1 MMRVFPSS
9 ARELIV
15 ATFWAMDKFRII
27 GGTLFNGAPPLH
39 LKPDS
44 TALEGWLED
53 GSGRI
58 VIRLHDAQAPF
69 TGRPLVFQVWEADAT
84 EPAFDFAVTVP
95 AHVLVPHG
103 GGPGDD
109 GGQRAAA

>member
-1 MMRVFPSS
+1 MMRVFPES

-15 ATFWAMDKFRII
+15 ATVWAMDQFRII

-39 LKPDS
+39 LRPGS
-44 TALEGWLED
+44 TVLEGWLED

-58 VIRLHDAQAPF
+58 VIRLDGAQPPF
-69 TGRPLVFQVWEADAT
+69 TGRPLVFQVWEAEAQ

-95 AHVLVPHG
+95 AHVLVPRG
-103 GGPGDD
+103 GGPDDD
-109 GGQRAAA
+109 GGQRAVA